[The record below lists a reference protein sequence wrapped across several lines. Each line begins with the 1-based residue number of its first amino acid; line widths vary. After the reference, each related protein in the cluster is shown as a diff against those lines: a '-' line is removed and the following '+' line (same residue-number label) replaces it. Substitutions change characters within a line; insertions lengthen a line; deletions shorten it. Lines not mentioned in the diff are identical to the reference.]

1 MSVTSFASSG
11 SVKNQRVLII
21 HSFRYGLSANAQM
34 DSTVVTNRA
43 IQTTMETEGA
53 FNIAFHSERMDVSAL
68 PEKRYFQDRR
78 DAYQKK
84 YADQQMDLI
93 IAVNYRALKFL
104 LIHGEEIWPK
114 VPILFAG
121 VEEGRREQLKTLRP
135 NITGLYVNARF
146 GDMLGTIF
154 EIQPETNHI
163 TVIVGSS
170 STERSIEDRVRRLYG
185 KYADRADFTYLSDIS
200 FDAVLSKVANQPL
213 NSAVMFL
220 TLIKDGQGNPVPE
233 NALQL
238 ISRVSR
244 APVYG
249 LFDVY
254 VGHGIVGGTLY
265 SVEHRGDLI
274 GKMGLRI
281 LAGEKPEDIAI
292 GTGQRHFDLYDWRQL
307 KRWGI
312 SERSLPPGSI
322 VRFKELSAW
331 DRYKGRIVGVFI
343 LIAAML
349 AIILYLLH
357 LRRIRGQ
364 VEQMLESSRDDL
376 ENTVKTLKEREQRLR
391 EVSAARASLQ
401 DEVKHLDRVVTM
413 GTLTAS
419 IAHEI
424 NQPLG
429 AILSNAQAAIRFLK
443 AKQPDIVQVR
453 EALEDIVSDDKR
465 AAVVIRRLR
474 MMLKKEELKRNKLQ
488 IDSVLKEIVDLLQ
501 SELILNNVS
510 IRIDL
515 EKELPVI
522 WGDRIQIQQVVL
534 NLLVNALEAVKDLPE
549 EKREIR
555 LSARSELPDKI
566 LISVSDLGPG
576 IEAHKRESIFEAF
589 YTTKKRGL
597 GMGLPICKTIIEQ
610 HYGEIW
616 TSDIPEGGAVFCFT
630 LPIGNDDDHGDS

>member
-1 MSVTSFASSG
+1 
-11 SVKNQRVLII
+11 
-21 HSFRYGLSANAQM
+21 
-34 DSTVVTNRA
+34 
-43 IQTTMETEGA
+43 METEGA